1 MYNGNTFKSVTP
13 GIRERT
19 LPLPESQLSV
29 YEYILDLNLVNLT
42 NYKLNICE
50 KKGNGTLIWAV
61 SLHFE
66 RFVYVCGL
74 SNENHLSKLNCV
86 PIGRRYLKRIKAYF
100 LHVLSVT
107 GDLAEWSVAPPLDL
121 RQWVRYRQGTFLRG
135 LGAGLS
141 LPRRLVSLSDWIWQ
155 NVFLL
160 SL

>member
-1 MYNGNTFKSVTP
+1 MQRQN
-13 GIRERT
+13 
-19 LPLPESQLSV
+19 LSI
-29 YEYILDLNLVNLT
+29 YEYILDVNFENLT
-42 NYKLNICE
+42 NYKRNICE
-50 KKGNGTLIWAV
+50 KKGNDTLIRAV

-121 RQWVRYRQGTFLRG
+121 RQWVRYRQGTFLHG

-141 LPRRLVSLSDWIWQ
+141 LP
-155 NVFLL
+155 
-160 SL
+160 